1 MFNVTS
7 DEVIKLKTFCTF
19 DELYIIIM
27 ISQDDI
33 VIIVTMFEA
42 IEQNSVCGTNVLSKM
57 LMFIFN
63 YTVNQIVNIS

>member
-42 IEQNSVCGTNVLSKM
+42 IEQNGVCGTNVLSKM